1 MKRRNV
7 IKSLLASLGI
17 VSASAMAMPVAS
29 AVSSDEQARV
39 DGLDELIEI
48 QTREAAFDYDPYMTG
63 LANGLILAR
72 SAIFGGNVKFM
83 QPKLRAYAPLPPDE
97 QVVKQ
102 LALAFPE
109 APLYQRQLVA
119 RQIVNALQSKA

>member
-17 VSASAMAMPVAS
+17 MSASAMATPVAP
-29 AVSSDEQARV
+29 VTSSDEQARV
-39 DGLDELIEI
+39 NGLDELIDI
-48 QTREAAFDYDPYMTG
+48 QTREAAYDHDPYMTG

-72 SAIFGGNVKFM
+72 SAIFGGDVKFM
-83 QPKLRAYAPLPPDE
+83 QPKLRVYAPLPPNE

-119 RQIVNALQSKA
+119 RRIVNALQSEA